1 MSIIEMKNLE
11 KAFGKKILF
20 DHLSLTIEEN
30 ELVAITGPSG
40 SGKST
45 LLNMIGLI
53 EPCENGSYMLFG
65 NKAPKPDSSEA
76 SRMIRRH
83 ISYLFQNYALID
95 QLTVEENLMLA
106 LRYRRKTKEEKK
118 QLIKKALHRV
128 GMDDS
133 EEQKVY
139 TLSGGEAQRIA
150 LARVMLKPGE
160 LVLADEP
167 TGSLDEENK
176 NMVFNHLQKLK
187 NAGKTIIVVT
197 HDNELAN
204 RCDRVIH
211 LAQ

>member
-65 NKAPKPDSSEA
+65 NKAPKSDSSEA

>member
-1 MSIIEMKNLE
+1 MSIIQMQNVE
-11 KAFGKKILF
+11 KTFGKKTLF
-20 DHLSLTIEEN
+20 DHFTLAIEEN

-53 EPCENGSYMLFG
+53 EPCEKGTYTLFG
-65 NKAPKPDSSEA
+65 DKAPKPDSNEA
-76 SRMIRRH
+76 SKMIRRH

-106 LRYRRKTKEEKK
+106 LRYRRKTKADKK

-128 GMDDS
+128 SMEGS

-160 LVLADEP
+160 LILADEP

-176 NMVFNHLQKLK
+176 NMVFTHLQKLK
-187 NAGKTIIVVT
+187 KAGKTIIVVT
-197 HDNELAN
+197 HDNELAH

>member
-11 KAFGKKILF
+11 KAFGKKTLF

-65 NKAPKPDSSEA
+65 NKAPKSDSSEA